1 MTEESG
7 LLNETNQSLKK
18 ELQSQISELEEKL
31 KEQKEKEDELRSKVE
46 NLLNEAAEKPVL
58 QSRLKEIEEQL
69 VKAESV
75 LKEKVGL
82 EFFCVNLIHFSGSK
96 FCVCYSNFLRV

>member
-96 FCVCYSNFLRV
+96 FCICCSNFLRV